1 MEVIAAV
8 SGAESIFESPLF
20 SFLNPLTGFAYLFFV
35 LYSAPCFGALGALK
49 KELGGTKGMLKA
61 AAIETG
67 SAYVIA
73 TILGIIG
80 GLVGLAG

>member
-1 MEVIAAV
+1 
-8 SGAESIFESPLF
+8 
-20 SFLNPLTGFAYLFFV
+20 
-35 LYSAPCFGALGALK
+35 
-49 KELGGTKGMLKA
+49 MLKA

-73 TILGIIG
+73 TVLGIIG